1 MIISN
6 DSISKFYLC
15 NIRGFCQGIF
25 MFLVSASGKKKKKK
39 MPRIK
44 LLEILKNT
52 SPRIKYIFV

>member
-25 MFLVSASGKKKKKK
+25 MFLVSASGKKKKK